1 MEAQRVWSEWFKP
14 MSGASL
20 PRPPAHRITVAQVAI
35 LVLLGAGLYY
45 LGRPVVAESLFL
57 GGLIAVLPQAYFT
70 WRVFRH
76 AGAQAASR
84 IAQASYVGEI
94 GKFFLAVAG
103 FALVFA
109 VYRPLAAWA
118 VFAGYGAMLFI
129 QVAGSW
135 LLLRHATPVN
145 RT

>member
-1 MEAQRVWSEWFKP
+1 

-20 PRPPAHRITVAQVAI
+20 PRPPAHRITLAQLAI
-35 LVLLGAGLYY
+35 LAMLSGGVYY
-45 LGRPVVAESLFL
+45 AAYPEVAESLFL

-76 AGAQAASR
+76 GGAQSASR
-84 IAQASYVGEI
+84 IARASYAGEI
-94 GKFFLAVAG
+94 GKFLLAVAG

-109 VYRPLAAWA
+109 FHRPLVAWA
-118 VFAGYGAMLFI
+118 VFAGYGGMLII
-129 QVAGSW
+129 QVTGSW
-135 LLLRHATPVN
+135 ILLRQATPVD